1 MNKLRPYLIWCFCL
15 FATIAVSAQ
24 KFGYINSQNLIQQI
38 PQVKE
43 ANAEL
48 ETLQK
53 QYEKQIEDKA
63 KSLQT
68 KFQALVRRQ
77 EQGEISPKQ
86 YEVEAQ
92 ALEQER
98 LDVAKFQQE
107 IQQTLA
113 TKSEDLLKPIRDDIN
128 KAINDVAEENGF
140 TYIFDESIGVILYAE
155 ESSDVGPLV
164 KAKLGL

>member
-15 FATIAVSAQ
+15 LATIAVSAQ